1 MAVALE
7 AFRKCSVSWIL
18 CSKHCPEKKLAWK
31 FSFAVGILEVPGS
44 VGGNAAHVEEELV
57 SRILQLE

>member
-1 MAVALE
+1 ME
-7 AFRKCSVSWIL
+7 IIFCSGSTQM
-18 CSKHCPEKKLAWK
+18 
-31 FSFAVGILEVPGS
+31 PGS